1 MLYTLEFIESQ
12 VWKTL
17 DYRHKSG
24 AGTLET
30 IPLHT
35 LTSNDLISIVQ
46 GMPQPYLILD
56 ADLVI
61 VAASDA
67 YLALTDRT
75 LDDIVGRS
83 ILEAFPENPDAAG
96 TVEQGLL
103 EVSLRHVLATGKPH
117 EMAVIQY
124 DIPQPGG
131 GFVQKFWTPVHTPV
145 AGADGK
151 PAFIIQNPMDVTESV
166 LKTREADARL
176 RVALHAADLAS
187 WEYEPETDLWR
198 RSGAVDVMFGFEPGE
213 GGPVAAPFF
222 AKMHPDDLVRVRET
236 VASAIASPDH
246 TVINFDYRIIC
257 SGVVRHVAS
266 RGEVLRTST
275 GKVRMI
281 GVLMDVTADREREA
295 ALSSALEDKSELV
308 AQKDLLLAE
317 VNHRVKNSLQLVI
330 STLRLQARRLEEPAV
345 AEAFDRAIARVRAI
359 ISVHEG
365 LYRDQNSLAVNMAE
379 HLDKLCSDM
388 TVAGGTQIEV
398 DVDDIALPTE
408 RAIPVSVIVSELIH
422 DLPPHRSGDGRIEVT
437 LKRSSAD
444 RCVLSV
450 TADECASSS
459 ALSERLIASMAT
471 QIDGTISRPDGQG
484 VWTIT
489 FPLEAP

>member
-1 MLYTLEFIESQ
+1 MRS
-12 VWKTL
+12 
-17 DYRHKSG
+17 
-24 AGTLET
+24 
-30 IPLHT
+30 
-35 LTSNDLISIVQ
+35 LTSTDLVAIVQ

-61 VAASDA
+61 VAASNA
-67 YLALTDRT
+67 YLALADRT

-96 TVEQGLL
+96 TVEQGPL

-131 GFVQKFWTPVHTPV
+131 GFLQKFWTPVHTPV
-145 AGADGK
+145 PGPDGK
-151 PAFIIQNPMDVTESV
+151 TAFIIQNPMDVTKSV
-166 LKTREADARL
+166 LKAREADARL

-222 AKMHPDDLVRVRET
+222 AKMHPEDLVRVRDAL
-236 VASAIASPDH
+236 ASTIASPDH
-246 TVINFDYRIIC
+246 TVTNFDYRIVD
-257 SGVVRHVAS
+257 SGTVRHVSS

-295 ALSSALEDKSELV
+295 ALSAALEEKSELV

-345 AEAFDRAIARVRAI
+345 AQVFDRAIARVRAI

-365 LYRDQNSLAVNMAE
+365 LYRDQNSLSVNMAE
-379 HLDKLCSDM
+379 HLDKLCRDM
-388 TVAGGTQIEV
+388 NVAGGAEIEV

-408 RAIPVSVIVSELIH
+408 RAIPVSVIVSELVH
-422 DLPPHRSGDGRIEVT
+422 DLPRDRSSSGPIQVS
-437 LKRSSAD
+437 LKRNSPD
-444 RCVLSV
+444 ECVLSI
-450 TADECASSS
+450 TGDESASSS
-459 ALSERLIASMAT
+459 ELSERLTASMAS
-471 QIDGTISRPDGQG
+471 QIDGTISRTDGRG
-484 VWTIT
+484 PWTIT
-489 FPLEAP
+489 FPAGAR

>member
-1 MLYTLEFIESQ
+1 MRS
-12 VWKTL
+12 
-17 DYRHKSG
+17 
-24 AGTLET
+24 
-30 IPLHT
+30 
-35 LTSNDLISIVQ
+35 LTSTDLVAIVQ

-56 ADLVI
+56 PDLVI
-61 VAASDA
+61 VAASNA
-67 YLALTDRT
+67 YLALADRT

-96 TVEQGLL
+96 TVEQGPL

-131 GFVQKFWTPVHTPV
+131 GFLQKFWTPVHTPV
-145 AGADGK
+145 PGPDGK
-151 PAFIIQNPMDVTESV
+151 TAFIIQNPMDVTKSV
-166 LKTREADARL
+166 LKAREADARL

-222 AKMHPDDLVRVRET
+222 AKMHPEDLVRVREAL
-236 VASAIASPDH
+236 ASTIASPDH
-246 TVINFDYRIIC
+246 TVTNFDYRIVD
-257 SGVVRHVAS
+257 SGTVRHVSS

-295 ALSSALEDKSELV
+295 ALSAALEEKSELV

-345 AEAFDRAIARVRAI
+345 AQAFDRAIARVRAI

-365 LYRDQNSLAVNMAE
+365 LYRDQNSLSVNMAE
-379 HLDKLCSDM
+379 HLDKLCRDM
-388 TVAGGTQIEV
+388 NLAGGAEIEV

-408 RAIPVSVIVSELIH
+408 RAIPVSVIVSELVH
-422 DLPPHRSGDGRIEVT
+422 DLPRDRSSSGPIQVS
-437 LKRSSAD
+437 LKRNSPD
-444 RCVLSV
+444 ECVLSI
-450 TADECASSS
+450 TGDESASSS
-459 ALSERLIASMAT
+459 ELSERLTASMAS
-471 QIDGTISRPDGQG
+471 QIDGTISRTDGRG
-484 VWTIT
+484 PWTIT
-489 FPLEAP
+489 FPAGAR

>member
-1 MLYTLEFIESQ
+1 MRS
-12 VWKTL
+12 
-17 DYRHKSG
+17 
-24 AGTLET
+24 
-30 IPLHT
+30 
-35 LTSNDLISIVQ
+35 LTSTDLVAIVQ

-56 ADLVI
+56 PDLVI
-61 VAASDA
+61 VAASNA
-67 YLALTDRT
+67 YLALADRT

-96 TVEQGLL
+96 TVEQGPL

-131 GFVQKFWTPVHTPV
+131 GFLQKFWTPVHTPV
-145 AGADGK
+145 PGPDGK
-151 PAFIIQNPMDVTESV
+151 TAFIIQNPMDVTKSV
-166 LKTREADARL
+166 LKAREADARL

-222 AKMHPDDLVRVRET
+222 AKMHPEDLVRVREAL
-236 VASAIASPDH
+236 ASTLASPDH
-246 TVINFDYRIIC
+246 TVTNFDYRIVD
-257 SGVVRHVAS
+257 SGTVRHVSS

-295 ALSSALEDKSELV
+295 ALSAALEEKSELV

-345 AEAFDRAIARVRAI
+345 AQVFDRAIARVRAI

-365 LYRDQNSLAVNMAE
+365 LYRDQNSLSVNMAE
-379 HLDKLCSDM
+379 HLDKLCRDM
-388 TVAGGTQIEV
+388 NVAGGAEIEV

-408 RAIPVSVIVSELIH
+408 RAIPVSVIVSELVH
-422 DLPPHRSGDGRIEVT
+422 DLPRDRSSSGPIQVS
-437 LKRSSAD
+437 LKRNSPD
-444 RCVLSV
+444 ECVLSI
-450 TADECASSS
+450 TGDESASSS
-459 ALSERLIASMAT
+459 ELSERLTASMAS
-471 QIDGTISRPDGQG
+471 QIDGTISRTDGRG
-484 VWTIT
+484 PWTIT
-489 FPLEAP
+489 FPAGAR

>member
-1 MLYTLEFIESQ
+1 MRS
-12 VWKTL
+12 
-17 DYRHKSG
+17 
-24 AGTLET
+24 
-30 IPLHT
+30 
-35 LTSNDLISIVQ
+35 LTSTDLVAIVQ

-61 VAASDA
+61 VAASNA
-67 YLALTDRT
+67 YLALADRT

-96 TVEQGLL
+96 TVEQGPL

-131 GFVQKFWTPVHTPV
+131 GFLQKFWTPVHTPV
-145 AGADGK
+145 PGPDGK
-151 PAFIIQNPMDVTESV
+151 TAFIIQNPMDVTKSV
-166 LKTREADARL
+166 LKAREADARL

-222 AKMHPDDLVRVRET
+222 AKMHPEDLVRVRDAL
-236 VASAIASPDH
+236 ASTIASPDH
-246 TVINFDYRIIC
+246 TVTNFDYRIVD
-257 SGVVRHVAS
+257 SGTVRHVSS

-295 ALSSALEDKSELV
+295 ALSAALEEKSELV

-345 AEAFDRAIARVRAI
+345 AQAFDRAISRVRAI

-365 LYRDQNSLAVNMAE
+365 LYRDQNSLSVNMAE
-379 HLDKLCSDM
+379 HLDKLCRDM
-388 TVAGGTQIEV
+388 NLAGGAEIEV

-408 RAIPVSVIVSELIH
+408 RAIPVSVIVSELVH
-422 DLPPHRSGDGRIEVT
+422 DLPSDRSSSGPIQVS
-437 LKRSSAD
+437 LKRNSPD
-444 RCVLSV
+444 ECVLSI
-450 TADECASSS
+450 TGYESASSS
-459 ALSERLIASMAT
+459 ELSERLTASMAS
-471 QIDGTISRPDGQG
+471 QIDGTISRTDGRG
-484 VWTIT
+484 PWTIT
-489 FPLEAP
+489 FPAGAR

>member
-1 MLYTLEFIESQ
+1 MHS
-12 VWKTL
+12 
-17 DYRHKSG
+17 
-24 AGTLET
+24 
-30 IPLHT
+30 
-35 LTSNDLISIVQ
+35 LTATDLVAIVQ

-61 VAASDA
+61 VGASNS

-83 ILEAFPENPDAAG
+83 ILEAFPENPEAAG
-96 TVEQGLL
+96 TVEQGPL

-131 GFVQKFWTPVHTPV
+131 GFVQKFWTPIHTPV
-145 AGADGK
+145 AGAGGK

-166 LKTREADARL
+166 LKAREADARL
-176 RVALHAADLAS
+176 RIALHAADLAS

-222 AKMHPDDLVRVRET
+222 AKMHPEDLGRVRET

-246 TVINFDYRIIC
+246 TVINFDYRIVD
-257 SGVVRHVAS
+257 SGTVRHVSS

-281 GVLMDVTADREREA
+281 GVLMDVTPDREREA
-295 ALSSALEDKSELV
+295 ALSSALDEKSELV

-317 VNHRVKNSLQLVI
+317 VNHRVKNSLQLVV
-330 STLRLQARRLEEPAV
+330 STLRLQARRLEDPAL
-345 AEAFDRAIARVRAI
+345 AQAFDRAISRVRAI

-379 HLDKLCSDM
+379 HLDKLCRDI
-388 TVAGGTQIEV
+388 TVAGGAEI
-398 DVDDIALPTE
+398 DLAIDDISLTTE

-422 DLPPHRSGDGRIEVT
+422 DLRNHRTGGGRVQVA
-437 LKRSSAD
+437 LKRRSPSE
-444 RCVLSV
+444 CVLSV
-450 TADECASSS
+450 HGDEVASSS
-459 ALSERLIASMAT
+459 SELSQRLIASMAS
-471 QIDGTISRPDGQG
+471 QIDGTILHPEDQG
-484 VWTIT
+484 FWAVT
-489 FPLEAP
+489 FPAEAR

>member
-1 MLYTLEFIESQ
+1 MHI
-12 VWKTL
+12 
-17 DYRHKSG
+17 
-24 AGTLET
+24 
-30 IPLHT
+30 
-35 LTSNDLISIVQ
+35 LTSTDLVAIVQ

-61 VAASDA
+61 VAASNA

-75 LDDIVGRS
+75 LEDIVGRS

-96 TVEQGLL
+96 TVEQGPL
-103 EVSLRHVLATGKPH
+103 EVSLRHVLATGNPH

-131 GFVQKFWTPVHTPV
+131 GFMQRFWTPVHTPV
-145 AGADGK
+145 AGVDGK
-151 PAFIIQNPMDVTESV
+151 PAFIIQSPVDVTESV

-198 RSGAVDVMFGFEPGE
+198 RSGAADVMFGFEPGE

-222 AKMHPDDLVRVRET
+222 AKMHPEDLERVREK

-246 TVINFDYRIIC
+246 TVINFDYRIIN
-257 SGVVRHVAS
+257 GDAVRHVAS

-275 GKVRMI
+275 GKIRMI

-295 ALSSALEDKSELV
+295 ALSSALEEKSDLV

-345 AEAFDRAIARVRAI
+345 AQAFDRAISRVRAI

-379 HLDKLCSDM
+379 HLDKLCRDM
-388 TVAGGTQIEV
+388 SIAGGEQIEI
-398 DVDDIALPTE
+398 DVDEISFPPE
-408 RAIPVSVIVSELIH
+408 RAIPVSVIVSELVH
-422 DLPPHRSGDGRIEVT
+422 DVPQHRGGGCRIRVA
-437 LKRSSAD
+437 LKRSLLD
-444 RCVLSV
+444 RYVLSIIG
-450 TADECASSS
+450 DEIASPASE
-459 ALSERLIASMAT
+459 LSERLVASMAS
-471 QIDGTISRPDGQG
+471 QIDGTISRTDGRSS
-484 VWTIT
+484 WTIT
-489 FPLEAP
+489 FPVEALQCRCA

>member
-1 MLYTLEFIESQ
+1 MRS
-12 VWKTL
+12 
-17 DYRHKSG
+17 
-24 AGTLET
+24 
-30 IPLHT
+30 
-35 LTSNDLISIVQ
+35 LTSTDLVAIVQ

-56 ADLVI
+56 PDLVI
-61 VAASDA
+61 VTASNA
-67 YLALTDRT
+67 YLALADRT

-96 TVEQGLL
+96 TVEQGPL

-131 GFVQKFWTPVHTPV
+131 GFLQKFWTPVHTPV
-145 AGADGK
+145 PGPDGK
-151 PAFIIQNPMDVTESV
+151 TAFIIQNPMDVTKSV
-166 LKTREADARL
+166 LKAREADARL

-222 AKMHPDDLVRVRET
+222 AKMHPEDLVRVREAL
-236 VASAIASPDH
+236 ASTIASPDH
-246 TVINFDYRIIC
+246 TVTNFDYRIVD
-257 SGVVRHVAS
+257 SGTVRHVSS

-295 ALSSALEDKSELV
+295 ALSAALEEKSELV

-345 AEAFDRAIARVRAI
+345 AQAFDRAISRVRAI

-365 LYRDQNSLAVNMAE
+365 LYRDQNSLSVNMAE
-379 HLDKLCSDM
+379 HLDKLCRDM
-388 TVAGGTQIEV
+388 NVAGGAEIEV

-408 RAIPVSVIVSELIH
+408 RAIPVSVIVSELVH
-422 DLPPHRSGDGRIEVT
+422 DLPRDRSSSGPIQVS
-437 LKRSSAD
+437 LKRNSPD
-444 RCVLSV
+444 ECVLSI
-450 TADECASSS
+450 TGDESASSS
-459 ALSERLIASMAT
+459 ELSERLTASMAS
-471 QIDGTISRPDGQG
+471 QIDGTISRTDGRG
-484 VWTIT
+484 PWTIT
-489 FPLEAP
+489 FPAGAR

>member
-1 MLYTLEFIESQ
+1 M
-12 VWKTL
+12 
-17 DYRHKSG
+17 
-24 AGTLET
+24 
-30 IPLHT
+30 HT
-35 LTSNDLISIVQ
+35 LSATDLVAIVQ

-56 ADLVI
+56 ANLVI
-61 VAASDA
+61 VGASNA
-67 YLALTDRT
+67 YLFLTDRM
-75 LDDIVGRS
+75 LEDIVGRP

-96 TVEQGLL
+96 TVEQGPL
-103 EVSLRHVLATGKPH
+103 EVSLRHVLATGNPH

-151 PAFIIQNPMDVTESV
+151 PAFIIQSPMDVTESV

-176 RVALHAADLAS
+176 RIALHAADLAS

-222 AKMHPDDLVRVRET
+222 AKMHPDDLKRVRET
-236 VASAIASPDH
+236 VVSVLSSPDH
-246 TVINFDYRIIC
+246 TVMNFDYRIID
-257 SGVVRHVAS
+257 SGTVRHVAS

-295 ALSSALEDKSELV
+295 ALSSALEEKSQLV

-317 VNHRVKNSLQLVI
+317 VNHRVKNSLQLVV
-330 STLRLQARRLEEPAV
+330 STLRLQARRVEDPKV
-345 AEAFDRAIARVRAI
+345 AEAFDRAISRVHAI

-365 LYRDQNSLAVNMAE
+365 LYRDRNSLAVNMTE
-379 HLDKLCSDM
+379 HLTKLCRDIASAEGD
-388 TVAGGTQIEV
+388 QIEIEV
-398 DVDDIALPTE
+398 DEVALATE
-408 RAIPVSVIVSELIH
+408 RAIPVSVIVSELIY
-422 DLPPHRSGDGRIEVT
+422 DLRRHRVGNDRIQVA
-437 LKRSSAD
+437 LKRSSSD
-444 RCVLSV
+444 QCVLSV
-450 TADECASSS
+450 TADGISSLTS
-459 ALSERLIASMAT
+459 GLSERLIGSMAA
-471 QIDGTISRPDGQG
+471 QIDGTISRESGPGS
-484 VWTIT
+484 WTIV
-489 FPLEAP
+489 FPVEAL

>member
-1 MLYTLEFIESQ
+1 MHSL
-12 VWKTL
+12 
-17 DYRHKSG
+17 
-24 AGTLET
+24 T
-30 IPLHT
+30 IT
-35 LTSNDLISIVQ
+35 DLVAIVQ

-61 VAASDA
+61 VGASNA
-67 YLALTDRT
+67 YLELTDRT

-83 ILEAFPENPDAAG
+83 ILEAFPENPEAAG
-96 TVEQGLL
+96 TVEQGPL

-131 GFVQKFWTPVHTPV
+131 GFVQKFWTPIHTPV

-166 LKTREADARL
+166 LKAREADARL

-198 RSGAVDVMFGFEPGE
+198 RSGAVDVMFGFEPGD
-213 GGPVAAPFF
+213 GGSVAAPFF
-222 AKMHPDDLVRVRET
+222 ARMHPDDLVRVRET
-236 VASAIASPDH
+236 VASVIASPDH
-246 TVINFDYRIIC
+246 TVMNFDYRILH
-257 SGVVRHVAS
+257 SGKVRHVAS

-295 ALSSALEDKSELV
+295 ALSSALDEKSELV
-308 AQKDLLLAE
+308 TQKDLLLAE
-317 VNHRVKNSLQLVI
+317 VNHRVKNSLQLVV
-330 STLRLQARRLEEPAV
+330 STLRLQARRLDDPAV
-345 AEAFDRAIARVRAI
+345 AEAFDRAISRVRAI

-365 LYRDQNSLAVNMAE
+365 LYRDQNSLAVDMAE
-379 HLDKLCSDM
+379 HLDKLCRDI
-388 TVAGGTQIEV
+388 TVAGGAEIDL
-398 DVDDIALPTE
+398 DVDDIALATN

-422 DLPPHRSGDGRIEVT
+422 DLPNHRSGGGRVQVA
-437 LKRSSAD
+437 LKRSSPSE
-444 RCVLSV
+444 CVLSV
-450 TADECASSS
+450 RGDEVASSS
-459 ALSERLIASMAT
+459 IDLSQRLIASMAS
-471 QIDGTISRPDGQG
+471 QLDGTIVHPVDQG
-484 VWTIT
+484 FWAVT
-489 FPLEAP
+489 FPAEAR

>member
-1 MLYTLEFIESQ
+1 MHS
-12 VWKTL
+12 
-17 DYRHKSG
+17 
-24 AGTLET
+24 
-30 IPLHT
+30 
-35 LTSNDLISIVQ
+35 LTATDLIAIVQ

-61 VAASDA
+61 VGASNA

-96 TVEQGLL
+96 TVEQGPL
-103 EVSLRHVLATGKPH
+103 EVSLRHALATGKPH

-131 GFVQKFWTPVHTPV
+131 GFAQKFWTPIHTPV

-166 LKTREADARL
+166 LRAREADARL

-222 AKMHPDDLVRVRET
+222 AKMHPEDLERVRET

-246 TVINFDYRIIC
+246 TVINFDYRIIV
-257 SGVVRHVAS
+257 SGAVRHVAS

-295 ALSSALEDKSELV
+295 ALSSALEEKSELV

-317 VNHRVKNSLQLVI
+317 VNHRVKNSLQLVV

-345 AEAFDRAIARVRAI
+345 AEAFDRAISRVHAI

-379 HLDKLCSDM
+379 HLDKLCRDI
-388 TVAGGTQIEV
+388 TLAGGAEIEL
-398 DVDDIALPTE
+398 DVDDVALPTE
-408 RAIPVSVIVSELIH
+408 RAIPVSVIVNELIH
-422 DLPPHRSGDGRIEVT
+422 DLPQHRAGEGLIRVV
-437 LKRSSAD
+437 LKRKSPGH
-444 RCVLSV
+444 CILSIIGGE
-450 TADECASSS
+450 AASSSS
-459 ALSERLIASMAT
+459 ALSERLIASMAA
-471 QIDGTISRPDGQG
+471 QIDGTVSRLDGPDS
-484 VWTIT
+484 WTIT

>member
-1 MLYTLEFIESQ
+1 MRS
-12 VWKTL
+12 
-17 DYRHKSG
+17 
-24 AGTLET
+24 
-30 IPLHT
+30 
-35 LTSNDLISIVQ
+35 LTSTDLVAIVQ

-56 ADLVI
+56 PDLVI
-61 VAASDA
+61 VAASNA
-67 YLALTDRT
+67 YLALADRT

-96 TVEQGLL
+96 TVEQGPL

-131 GFVQKFWTPVHTPV
+131 GFLQKFWTPVHTPV
-145 AGADGK
+145 PGPDGK
-151 PAFIIQNPMDVTESV
+151 TAFIIQNPMDVTKSV
-166 LKTREADARL
+166 LKAREADARL

-222 AKMHPDDLVRVRET
+222 AKMHPEDLVRVREAL
-236 VASAIASPDH
+236 ASTIASPDH
-246 TVINFDYRIIC
+246 TVTNFDYRIVD
-257 SGVVRHVAS
+257 SGTVRHVSS

-295 ALSSALEDKSELV
+295 ALSAALEEKSELV

-345 AEAFDRAIARVRAI
+345 AQVFDRAIARVRAI

-365 LYRDQNSLAVNMAE
+365 LYRDQNSLSVNMAE
-379 HLDKLCSDM
+379 HLDKLCRDM
-388 TVAGGTQIEV
+388 NLAGGAEIEV

-408 RAIPVSVIVSELIH
+408 RAIPVSVIVSELVH
-422 DLPPHRSGDGRIEVT
+422 DLPRDRSSSGPIQVS
-437 LKRSSAD
+437 LKRNSPD
-444 RCVLSV
+444 ECVLSI
-450 TADECASSS
+450 TGDESASSS
-459 ALSERLIASMAT
+459 ELSERLTASMAS
-471 QIDGTISRPDGQG
+471 QIDGTISRPDGRG
-484 VWTIT
+484 PWTIT
-489 FPLEAP
+489 FPAGAR

>member
-1 MLYTLEFIESQ
+1 MRS
-12 VWKTL
+12 
-17 DYRHKSG
+17 
-24 AGTLET
+24 
-30 IPLHT
+30 
-35 LTSNDLISIVQ
+35 LTSTDLVAIVQ

-56 ADLVI
+56 PHLVI
-61 VAASDA
+61 VAASNA
-67 YLALTDRT
+67 YLALADRT

-96 TVEQGLL
+96 TVEQGPL

-131 GFVQKFWTPVHTPV
+131 GFLQKFWTPVHTPV
-145 AGADGK
+145 PGPDGK
-151 PAFIIQNPMDVTESV
+151 TAFIIQNPMDVTKSV
-166 LKTREADARL
+166 LKAREADARL

-222 AKMHPDDLVRVRET
+222 AKMHPEDLVRVREAL
-236 VASAIASPDH
+236 ASTIASPDH
-246 TVINFDYRIIC
+246 TVTNFDYRIVD
-257 SGVVRHVAS
+257 SGTVRHVSS

-295 ALSSALEDKSELV
+295 ALSAALEEKSELV

-345 AEAFDRAIARVRAI
+345 AQAFDRAIARVRAI

-365 LYRDQNSLAVNMAE
+365 LYRDQNSLSVNMAE
-379 HLDKLCSDM
+379 HLDKLCRDM
-388 TVAGGTQIEV
+388 NVAGGAEIEV

-408 RAIPVSVIVSELIH
+408 RAIPVSVIVSELVH
-422 DLPPHRSGDGRIEVT
+422 DLPRDRSSSGPIQVS
-437 LKRSSAD
+437 LKRNSPD
-444 RCVLSV
+444 ECVLSI
-450 TADECASSS
+450 TGDESASSS
-459 ALSERLIASMAT
+459 ELSERLTPAWQA
-471 QIDGTISRPDGQG
+471 R
-484 VWTIT
+484 
-489 FPLEAP
+489 